1 MLGLA
6 ESRDA
11 PPPPPP
17 PSAAEFSFRRGPT
30 EIRVRCSENEPVKS
44 CADAALMLMD
54 KFGTMTAGAPE
65 AAPPPGEAAPAAPAQ

>member
-6 ESRDA
+6 EPRDVP

-17 PSAAEFSFRRGPT
+17 PSNTAEFSFRRGPT
-30 EIRVRCSENEPVKS
+30 EIRVRCGENEPVKV
-44 CADAALMLMD
+44 CADAALTLMD

-65 AAPPPGEAAPAAPAQ
+65 ASPPPGEAAPAQ